1 MTLLDVSQVSKSF
14 PGVRALDRV
23 RLEVGR
29 GEIHAL
35 LGENGAGK
43 STLIKILSAAHAAD
57 EGVVTFD
64 GQPLDPR
71 DAPLRRQQLGIATI
85 YQEFNLFPE
94 LSVAENIFLG
104 REPKRPRSG
113 NWGLID
119 WRRLRTD
126 AAALLG
132 ELGLPLDPDAQVSRL
147 TVAEQ
152 QMVEIAK
159 AMTLNARLIIMDE
172 PTAALSSREVDRLH
186 TIIADLKARGV
197 SVIYVS
203 HRLAEVKAMCDR
215 YTVMRDGRY
224 VASGEV
230 AEVEV
235 SDMIRLMVGRH
246 VEFVRRARSGPPG
259 PVVLKVE
266 TVTPKRPRLAAPGY
280 LKDVSLEVRAGEI
293 VGLAGLVGAG
303 RTDLARLIFG
313 ADAIANGTIR
323 LDDKPLKLKSPRDA
337 IRAGVMMVPED
348 RKQQGCFLDHSIR
361 RNLSLPSL
369 KPLSRLGQW
378 FDERAE
384 RDLVETYSH
393 KLRVKMASQETPIG
407 KLSGGN
413 QQKVLLGR
421 SMALAPRVLIVD
433 EPTRGIDIGAKA
445 EVHQVLSDLAAQ
457 GVAILVISS
466 ELAEVMAV
474 SDRIVVFRE
483 GAVVAD
489 LDGETATE
497 EGLMA
502 YMATGVGR
510 ASPPGME
517 HRPQ

>member
-1 MTLLDVSQVSKSF
+1 MTLLDVSQVSKRF
-14 PGVRALDRV
+14 PGVLALDQV
-23 RLEVGR
+23 RLQVGR
-29 GEIHAL
+29 GEVHAL

-57 EGVVTFD
+57 GGEVIFD
-64 GQPLDPR
+64 GRPLDPR
-71 DAPLRRQQLGIATI
+71 DTPLRRQQLGIATI

-94 LSVAENIFLG
+94 LSVAENMFLG
-104 REPKRPRSG
+104 REPKRL
-113 NWGLID
+113 GLID
-119 WRRLRTD
+119 WGQLRRD
-126 AAALLG
+126 AQTLLD
-132 ELGLPLDPDAQVSRL
+132 ELGLPLDPQEVVRHL

-186 TIIADLKARGV
+186 AIIADLKARGV

-215 YTVMRDGRY
+215 YTVMRDSRW
-224 VASGEV
+224 VASGDV

-235 SDMIRLMVGRH
+235 SDMVRLMVGRH
-246 VEFVRRARSGPPG
+246 VEFVRRTRTGEPG
-259 PVVLKVE
+259 RVVVKVE
-266 TVTPKRPRLAAPGY
+266 KVTPRRPRIATPGY
-280 LKDVSLEVRAGEI
+280 LKDICLEVRAGEI

-313 ADAIANGTIR
+313 ADAIASGSIR

-337 IRAGVMMVPED
+337 IKAGVMLVPED

-361 RNLSLPSL
+361 HNLSLPAL
-369 KPLSRLGQW
+369 KPISALGQW
-378 FDERAE
+378 VDEQAE
-384 RDLVETYSH
+384 RDLVETYRQ
-393 KLRVKMASQETPIG
+393 KLRIKMADQETAIG

-421 SMALAPRVLIVD
+421 SMALTPRVLIVD

-457 GVAILVISS
+457 GVAIVVISS

-489 LDGETATE
+489 LEAEAATE

-502 YMATGVGR
+502 YMATG
-510 ASPPGME
+510 ALPAPAME

>member
-29 GEIHAL
+29 GEVHAL

-71 DAPLRRQQLGIATI
+71 DTPLRRQQLGIATI

-94 LSVAENIFLG
+94 LSVAENMYLG
-104 REPKRPRSG
+104 REPKRL
-113 NWGLID
+113 GLID
-119 WRRLRTD
+119 WRSLRAD
-126 AAALLG
+126 AAVLLG
-132 ELGLPLDPDAQVSRL
+132 ELGLPLDPDATVSRL

-172 PTAALSSREVDRLH
+172 PTAALSSREVARLH
-186 TIIADLKARGV
+186 AIIADLKARGV

-215 YTVMRDGRY
+215 YPVMRDGRY
-224 VASGEV
+224 VASGDV
-230 AEVEV
+230 ADVEID
-235 SDMIRLMVGRH
+235 DMVRLMVGRS
-246 VEFVRRARSGPPG
+246 VEFFRRARSGPPG

-280 LKDVSLEVRAGEI
+280 LKDVCLEVRAGEI

-313 ADAIANGTIR
+313 ADAIASGSIR

-337 IRAGVMMVPED
+337 IQAGVMMVPED

-378 FDERAE
+378 IDERAE
-384 RDLVETYSH
+384 RDLVETYRL

-483 GAVVAD
+483 GVVVAD

>member
-14 PGVRALDRV
+14 PGVRALDQV

-29 GEIHAL
+29 GEVHAL

-119 WRRLRTD
+119 WRRLRAD
-126 AAALLG
+126 AQALLD
-132 ELGLPLDPDAQVSRL
+132 ELGLPLDPDEPVRRL

-186 TIIADLKARGV
+186 AIIADLKARGV

-203 HRLAEVKAMCDR
+203 HRLAEVKALCDR

-224 VASGEV
+224 VASGDV

-235 SDMIRLMVGRH
+235 SDMVRLMVGRH
-246 VEFVRRARSGPPG
+246 VEFVRRVRSGPPG
-259 PVVLKVE
+259 PVVLQVE
-266 TVTPKRPRLAAPGY
+266 AVTPRRPRLASPGY
-280 LKDVSLEVRAGEI
+280 LKDISLQVRAGEI

-303 RTDLARLIFG
+303 RTDLARLVFG
-313 ADAIANGTIR
+313 ADALASGAIR
-323 LDDKPLKLKSPRDA
+323 LDGQPLKLKSPRDA
-337 IRAGVMMVPED
+337 IAAGVMLVPED

-361 RNLSLPSL
+361 HNLSLPSL
-369 KPLSRLGQW
+369 GPLSRLGQW
-378 FDERAE
+378 VDERAE
-384 RDLVETYSH
+384 RDLVETYRQ
-393 KLRVKMASQETPIG
+393 KLSIKMTDQETPIG

-457 GVAILVISS
+457 GVAIIVISS

-483 GAVVAD
+483 GAIVAD
-489 LDGETATE
+489 LEAETATE

-502 YMATGVGR
+502 YMATGAGR
-510 ASPPGME
+510 PSPSGME
-517 HRPQ
+517 HRPA

>member
-1 MTLLDVSQVSKSF
+1 MTLLDVSQISKSF

-23 RLEVGR
+23 DLSVGVGEV
-29 GEIHAL
+29 HAL

-57 EGVVTFD
+57 DGIVTFA
-64 GQPLDPR
+64 GEGLDPR
-71 DAPLRRQQLGIATI
+71 DAPLRRQQLSIATI

-94 LSVAENIFLG
+94 LSVAENMYLG
-104 REPKRPRSG
+104 REP
-113 NWGLID
+113 
-119 WRRLRTD
+119 RRLGLVDWARLRAD
-126 AAALLG
+126 AQTLLSD
-132 ELGLPLDPDAQVSRL
+132 LGLPLDPEVRVRGL

-159 AMTLNARLIIMDE
+159 AMTLKARLIIMDE
-172 PTAALSSREVDRLH
+172 PTAALSGREVDRLH
-186 TIIADLKARGV
+186 AIIASLKARDV

-203 HRLAEVKAMCDR
+203 HRLGEVKAMCDR
-215 YTVMRDGRY
+215 YTIMRDGRS
-224 VASGEV
+224 VACGDVADVEV
-230 AEVEV
+230 A
-235 SDMIRLMVGRH
+235 DMVRLMVGRH
-246 VEFVRRARSGPPG
+246 VEFERRTRKHPLGPAI
-259 PVVLKVE
+259 LKVE
-266 TVTPKRPRLAAPGY
+266 AVTPAAPRLAAPGY
-280 LKDVSLEVRAGEI
+280 LRDVTFEARAGEI

-313 ADAIANGTIR
+313 ADPIARGRILLEGRPLR
-323 LDDKPLKLKSPRDA
+323 LRSPRDA
-337 IRAGVMMVPED
+337 IQAGIMLVPED

-369 KPLSRLGQW
+369 KALSALGQW
-378 FDERAE
+378 VDEGAE
-384 RDLVETYSH
+384 RELVDGYRK
-393 KLRVKMASQETPIG
+393 KLRIKMVDQDTAIG

-421 SMALAPRVLIVD
+421 SMALTPKVLIVD

-445 EVHQVLSDLAAQ
+445 EVHQVLSDLADQ
-457 GVAILVISS
+457 GVAVIVISS

-483 GAVVAD
+483 GGIVAD
-489 LDGETATE
+489 LDAANATE

-502 YMATGVGR
+502 YMATGAHR
-510 ASPPGME
+510 AAPIDME
-517 HRPQ
+517 RLTA

>member
-23 RLEVGR
+23 RLNVGR
-29 GEIHAL
+29 GEVHAL

-104 REPKRPRSG
+104 HEPKRL
-113 NWGLID
+113 GLID
-119 WRRLRTD
+119 WRRLRAD

-132 ELGLPLDPDAQVSRL
+132 ELGLPLDPDRPVSRL

-186 TIIADLKARGV
+186 AIIADLKARGV

-224 VASGEV
+224 VASGDV
-230 AEVEV
+230 ADVEID
-235 SDMIRLMVGRH
+235 DMVRLMVGRS
-246 VEFVRRARSGPPG
+246 VEFVRRVRSGPPG

-280 LKDVSLEVRAGEI
+280 LKDVCLEVRAGEI

-313 ADAIANGTIR
+313 ADAIASGSIR

-378 FDERAE
+378 IDERAE
-384 RDLVETYSH
+384 RDLVETYRL

>member
-1 MTLLDVSQVSKSF
+1 MILLDVSQVSKSF
-14 PGVRALDRV
+14 PGVRALDQV

-29 GEIHAL
+29 GEVHAL

-43 STLIKILSAAHAAD
+43 STLIKILSAAHAPD
-57 EGVVTFD
+57 EGALTFD

-71 DAPLRRQQLGIATI
+71 DTPLRRQQLGIATI

-94 LSVAENIFLG
+94 LSVAENIYLG
-104 REPKRPRSG
+104 REPKRLG
-113 NWGLID
+113 FID
-119 WRRLRTD
+119 WRRLRAD
-126 AAALLG
+126 ARALLG
-132 ELGLPLDPDAQVSRL
+132 ELGLPLDPEEPVSRL

-186 TIIADLKARGV
+186 AIIAGLKARGV
-197 SVIYVS
+197 SIIYVT
-203 HRLAEVKAMCDR
+203 HRLTEVKGMCDR

-224 VASGEV
+224 VATGEV
-230 AEVEV
+230 KDVEV

-246 VEFVRRARSGPPG
+246 VEFVRRERVGPLG

-266 TVTPKRPRLAAPGY
+266 AVTPRRARLATPDY
-280 LKDVSLEVRAGEI
+280 LKDISLDVRAGEI

-303 RTDLARLIFG
+303 RTDLARMIFG
-313 ADAIANGTIR
+313 ADALASGTIR
-323 LDDKPLKLKSPRDA
+323 LDDKPLKLRSPRDA
-337 IRAGVMMVPED
+337 IRAGVMLVPED

-369 KPLSRLGQW
+369 KRLSRLGQW
-378 FDERAE
+378 VDEQAE
-384 RDLVETYSH
+384 RDLVETYRH
-393 KLRVKMASQETPIG
+393 KLRIKMASQETPIG

-445 EVHQVLSDLAAQ
+445 EVHQVLTDLASQ
-457 GVAILVISS
+457 GVAIVVISS

-483 GAVVAD
+483 GAIVAD
-489 LDGETATE
+489 LDAEAATE

-502 YMATGVGR
+502 YMATGAGR
-510 ASPPGME
+510 PSPSGME
-517 HRPQ
+517 HRPA

>member
-1 MTLLDVSQVSKSF
+1 MTLLDVSLVSKRF
-14 PGVRALDRV
+14 PGVLALDQV
-23 RLEVGR
+23 RLQVGR
-29 GEIHAL
+29 KAGVGEVHAL

-57 EGVVTFD
+57 EGTVTFD
-64 GQPLDPR
+64 DQVLDPR
-71 DAPLRRQQLGIATI
+71 DTPLRRQQLGIATI

-94 LSVAENIFLG
+94 LTVAENMFLG
-104 REPKRPRSG
+104 REPKRL
-113 NWGLID
+113 GLID
-119 WRRLRTD
+119 WSRLRAD
-126 AAALLG
+126 AQKLLG
-132 ELGLPLDPDAQVSRL
+132 ELGLPLDPEEVVRHL

-186 TIIADLKARGV
+186 AIIADLKARGV

-215 YTVMRDGRY
+215 YTVMRDGRW
-224 VASGEV
+224 VASGDV
-230 AEVEV
+230 ADVEV
-235 SDMIRLMVGRH
+235 SDMVRLMVGRH
-246 VEFVRRARSGPPG
+246 VEFVRRVRSGEPG
-259 PVVLKVE
+259 RVVLKVE
-266 TVTPKRPRLAAPGY
+266 KVTPRRPRIAAPGY
-280 LKDVSLEVRAGEI
+280 LKDICLEVRAGEI

-313 ADAIANGTIR
+313 ADAIASGSIR

-337 IRAGVMMVPED
+337 IKAGVMLVPED

-361 RNLSLPSL
+361 HNLSLPAL
-369 KPLSRLGQW
+369 KPISALGQW
-378 FDERAE
+378 VDEQAE
-384 RDLVETYSH
+384 RDLVETYRQ
-393 KLRVKMASQETPIG
+393 KLRIKMADQETAIG

-421 SMALAPRVLIVD
+421 SMALTPRVLIVD

-457 GVAILVISS
+457 GVAIVVISS

-474 SDRIVVFRE
+474 ADRIVVFRE

-489 LDGETATE
+489 LDAEAATE

-502 YMATGVGR
+502 YMATG
-510 ASPPGME
+510 ALPAPAME

>member
-1 MTLLDVSQVSKSF
+1 MTLLDVSQVSKRF
-14 PGVRALDRV
+14 PGVLALDQV
-23 RLEVGR
+23 RLRVGAGEV
-29 GEIHAL
+29 HAL

-57 EGVVTFD
+57 EGTVTFD
-64 GQPLDPR
+64 GQVLDPR
-71 DAPLRRQQLGIATI
+71 DTPLRRQQLGIATI
-85 YQEFNLFPE
+85 YQEFNLFSE
-94 LSVAENIFLG
+94 LTVAENMFLG
-104 REPKRPRSG
+104 REPKRL
-113 NWGLID
+113 GLID
-119 WRRLRTD
+119 WGRLRAD
-126 AAALLG
+126 AQVLLD
-132 ELGLPLDPDAQVSRL
+132 ELGLPLDPDEMVRRL

-186 TIIADLKARGV
+186 AIIAGLKARGI

-215 YTVMRDGRY
+215 YTVMRDGRWA
-224 VASGEV
+224 ASGDV

-235 SDMIRLMVGRH
+235 ADMVRLMVGRH
-246 VEFVRRARSGPPG
+246 VEFVRRTRSGEPG
-259 PVVLKVE
+259 RVVLKVE
-266 TVTPKRPRLAAPGY
+266 KVTPRRPRIAAPGY
-280 LKDVSLEVRAGEI
+280 LKDICLEVRAGEI

-313 ADAIANGTIR
+313 ADAIASGSIR

-337 IRAGVMMVPED
+337 IKAGVMLVPED

-361 RNLSLPSL
+361 HNLSLPAL
-369 KPLSRLGQW
+369 KPISALGQW
-378 FDERAE
+378 VDEAAE
-384 RDLVETYSH
+384 RELVETYRQ
-393 KLRVKMASQETPIG
+393 KLRIKMADQETAIG

-457 GVAILVISS
+457 GVAIVVISS

-474 SDRIVVFRE
+474 ADRIVVFRE

-489 LDGETATE
+489 LDAEAATE

-502 YMATGVGR
+502 YMATG
-510 ASPPGME
+510 APPAPAME

>member
-1 MTLLDVSQVSKSF
+1 MTLLDVSQVSKRF
-14 PGVRALDRV
+14 PGVLALDQV
-23 RLEVGR
+23 RLQVGR
-29 GEIHAL
+29 GEVHAL

-57 EGVVTFD
+57 GGEVIFD
-64 GQPLDPR
+64 GRPLDPR
-71 DAPLRRQQLGIATI
+71 DTPLRRQQLGIATI

-94 LSVAENIFLG
+94 LSVAENMFLG
-104 REPKRPRSG
+104 REPKRL
-113 NWGLID
+113 GLID
-119 WRRLRTD
+119 WGQLRRD
-126 AAALLG
+126 AQTLLD
-132 ELGLPLDPDAQVSRL
+132 ELGLPLDPQEVVRHL

-186 TIIADLKARGV
+186 AIIADLKARGV

-215 YTVMRDGRY
+215 YTVMRDSRW
-224 VASGEV
+224 VASGDV

-235 SDMIRLMVGRH
+235 SDMVRLMVGRH
-246 VEFVRRARSGPPG
+246 VEFVRRTRTGEPG
-259 PVVLKVE
+259 RVVLKVE
-266 TVTPKRPRLAAPGY
+266 KVTPRRPRVATPGY
-280 LKDVSLEVRAGEI
+280 LKDICLEVRAGEI

-313 ADAIANGTIR
+313 ADAIASGSIR

-337 IRAGVMMVPED
+337 IKAGVMLVPED

-361 RNLSLPSL
+361 HNLSLPAL
-369 KPLSRLGQW
+369 KPISALGQW
-378 FDERAE
+378 VDEQAE
-384 RDLVETYSH
+384 RDLVETYRQ
-393 KLRVKMASQETPIG
+393 KLRIKMADQETAIG

-421 SMALAPRVLIVD
+421 SMALTPRVLIVD

-457 GVAILVISS
+457 GVAIVVISS

-489 LDGETATE
+489 LEAEAATE

-502 YMATGVGR
+502 YMATG
-510 ASPPGME
+510 ALPAPAME

>member
-29 GEIHAL
+29 GEVHAL

-71 DAPLRRQQLGIATI
+71 DTPLRRQQLGIATI

-94 LSVAENIFLG
+94 LSVAENMYLG
-104 REPKRPRSG
+104 REPKRL
-113 NWGLID
+113 GLID
-119 WRRLRTD
+119 WRSLRAD
-126 AAALLG
+126 AAVLLG
-132 ELGLPLDPDAQVSRL
+132 ELGLPLDPEAPVSRL

-172 PTAALSSREVDRLH
+172 PTAALSSREVARLH
-186 TIIADLKARGV
+186 AIIADLKARSV

-224 VASGEV
+224 VASGDV
-230 AEVEV
+230 ADVEID
-235 SDMIRLMVGRH
+235 DMVRLMVGRS

-280 LKDVSLEVRAGEI
+280 LKDICLEVRAGEI

-313 ADAIANGTIR
+313 ADAIAAGSIR

-378 FDERAE
+378 IDERAE
-384 RDLVETYSH
+384 RDLVETYRQ

-483 GAVVAD
+483 GVVVAD

>member
-1 MTLLDVSQVSKSF
+1 MTLLDVSQVSKRF
-14 PGVRALDRV
+14 PGVLALDQV
-23 RLEVGR
+23 RLTVGQAEV
-29 GEIHAL
+29 HAL

-57 EGVVTFD
+57 EGTVTFD
-64 GQPLDPR
+64 GQVLDPR
-71 DAPLRRQQLGIATI
+71 DTPLKRQQLGVATI

-94 LSVAENIFLG
+94 LSVAENMYLG
-104 REPKRPRSG
+104 REPKRL
-113 NWGLID
+113 GLID
-119 WRRLRTD
+119 WGRLRAD
-126 AAALLG
+126 AQALLD
-132 ELGLPLDPDAQVSRL
+132 ELGLPLDPQEVVRHL

-186 TIIADLKARGV
+186 AIIRGLKARGI

-215 YTVMRDGRY
+215 YTVMRDGRW
-224 VASGEV
+224 VASGDV

-235 SDMIRLMVGRH
+235 ADMVRLMVGRH
-246 VEFVRRARSGPPG
+246 VEFVRRTRSGEPG
-259 PVVLKVE
+259 RVVLKVE
-266 TVTPKRPRLAAPGY
+266 KVTPRRPRIAAPGY
-280 LKDVSLEVRAGEI
+280 LKDICLEVRAGEI

-313 ADAIANGTIR
+313 ADAIASGSIS

-337 IRAGVMMVPED
+337 IKAGVMLVPED

-361 RNLSLPSL
+361 HNLSLPAL
-369 KPLSRLGQW
+369 KPLSAFGQW
-378 FDERAE
+378 VDETAE
-384 RDLVETYSH
+384 RGLVETYRQ
-393 KLRVKMASQETPIG
+393 KLRIKMADQETAIG

-421 SMALAPRVLIVD
+421 SMALTPRVLIVD

-457 GVAILVISS
+457 GVAIIVISS

-474 SDRIVVFRE
+474 ADRIVVFRE

-489 LDGETATE
+489 LDAEAATE

-502 YMATGVGR
+502 YMATGASR
-510 ASPPGME
+510 ASPSGME

>member
-14 PGVRALDRV
+14 PGVRALDQV
-23 RLEVGR
+23 DLVVGVGEV
-29 GEIHAL
+29 HAL

-57 EGVVTFD
+57 AGTVTFA
-64 GQPLDPR
+64 GQVLDPR

-94 LSVAENIFLG
+94 LSVAENMYLG
-104 REPKRPRSG
+104 REP
-113 NWGLID
+113 
-119 WRRLRTD
+119 RRLGLVDWSRLRAD
-126 AAALLG
+126 AQALLND
-132 ELGLPLDPDAQVSRL
+132 LGLPLNPDAPVRGL

-172 PTAALSSREVDRLH
+172 PTAALSGREVDRLH
-186 TIIADLKARGV
+186 AIIAGLKARSV

-203 HRLAEVKAMCDR
+203 HRLGEVKAMCDR
-215 YTVMRDGRY
+215 YTVMRDGRF
-224 VASGEV
+224 VASGDVADVEV
-230 AEVEV
+230 A
-235 SDMIRLMVGRH
+235 DMVRLMVGRH
-246 VEFVRRARSGPPG
+246 VEFERRKRRRPPG
-259 PVVLKVE
+259 AVVLKVE
-266 TVTPKRPRLAAPGY
+266 GVTPAAPRLSAPGY
-280 LKDVSLEVRAGEI
+280 LRQVSFAARGGEI

-313 ADAIANGTIR
+313 ADPIAAGR
-323 LDDKPLKLKSPRDA
+323 VLVDDKPLRLRSPRDA
-337 IRAGVMMVPED
+337 IQAGIMLVPED

-369 KPLSRLGQW
+369 KALSALGQW
-378 FDERAE
+378 VDERAE
-384 RDLVETYSH
+384 RDLVETYRQ
-393 KLRVKMASQETPIG
+393 KLRIKMADAETAIG

-421 SMALAPRVLIVD
+421 AMALTPKVLIVD

-445 EVHQVLSDLAAQ
+445 EVHQVLSDLADL
-457 GVAILVISS
+457 GVAVVVISS

-483 GAVVAD
+483 GVIVAD
-489 LDGETATE
+489 LDAQTATE

-502 YMATGVGR
+502 YMATGTDRV
-510 ASPPGME
+510 AAPDME
-517 HRPQ
+517 RLTA

>member
-1 MTLLDVSQVSKSF
+1 MTLLNVSQVSKSF

-29 GEIHAL
+29 GEVHAL

-94 LSVAENIFLG
+94 LSVAENMYLG
-104 REPKRPRSG
+104 REPKRL
-113 NWGLID
+113 GLID
-119 WRRLRTD
+119 WGRLRAD
-126 AAALLG
+126 AQKLLE
-132 ELGLPLDPDAQVSRL
+132 ELGLPLGPDASVSRL

-186 TIIADLKARGV
+186 AIIADLKARGV

-215 YTVMRDGRY
+215 YTVMRDGRW
-224 VASGEV
+224 VASGDV

-259 PVVLKVE
+259 PVVLKVD

-378 FDERAE
+378 IDERAE
-384 RDLVETYSH
+384 RDLVETYRH

-510 ASPPGME
+510 TPPPGME

>member
-29 GEIHAL
+29 GEVHAL

-94 LSVAENIFLG
+94 LSVAENMYLG
-104 REPKRPRSG
+104 REPKRL
-113 NWGLID
+113 GLID
-119 WRRLRTD
+119 WRRLRAD

-132 ELGLPLDPDAQVSRL
+132 ELGLPLDPDTPVSRL

-186 TIIADLKARGV
+186 MIIADLKARGV

-259 PVVLKVE
+259 PIVLKVE

-313 ADAIANGTIR
+313 ADAIGSGSIR
-323 LDDKPLKLKSPRDA
+323 LDGKPLKLKSPRDA

-378 FDERAE
+378 IDERAE
-384 RDLVETYSH
+384 RDLVETYRH

-510 ASPPGME
+510 APPPGME

>member
-1 MTLLDVSQVSKSF
+1 MTLLDVSQVSKRF
-14 PGVRALDRV
+14 PGVLALDQV
-23 RLEVGR
+23 RLQVGAKAGVGEV
-29 GEIHAL
+29 HAL

-57 EGVVTFD
+57 EGTVSFD
-64 GQPLDPR
+64 GQLLDPR
-71 DAPLRRQQLGIATI
+71 DTPLRRQQLGIATI

-94 LSVAENIFLG
+94 LSVAENMFLG
-104 REPKRPRSG
+104 REPKRL
-113 NWGLID
+113 GLID
-119 WRRLRTD
+119 WGRLRAD
-126 AAALLG
+126 AQRLLD
-132 ELGLPLDPDAQVSRL
+132 ELGLPLNPEEIVRHL

-186 TIIADLKARGV
+186 AIIKGLKARGV

-215 YTVMRDGRY
+215 YTVMRDGRW
-224 VASGEV
+224 VATGDV

-235 SDMIRLMVGRH
+235 ADMVRLMVGRH
-246 VEFVRRARSGPPG
+246 VEFVRRTRVGGPG
-259 PVVLKVE
+259 HVVLKVE
-266 TVTPKRPRLAAPGY
+266 QVTPRRPRIAAPGY
-280 LKDVSLEVRAGEI
+280 LKDICLEVRAGEI

-313 ADAIANGTIR
+313 ADAIASGSIR
-323 LDDKPLKLKSPRDA
+323 LDDKPLKLRSPRDA
-337 IRAGVMMVPED
+337 IKAGVMLGPED

-361 RNLSLPSL
+361 HNLSLPAL
-369 KPLSRLGQW
+369 KPLSALGQW
-378 FDERAE
+378 VDENAE
-384 RDLVETYSH
+384 RDLVETYRQ
-393 KLRVKMASQETPIG
+393 KLRIKMADQETAIG

-457 GVAILVISS
+457 GVAIIVISS

-474 SDRIVVFRE
+474 ADRIVVFRE

-489 LDGETATE
+489 LDAEAATE

-502 YMATGVGR
+502 YMATG
-510 ASPPGME
+510 ALPAPAME

>member
-29 GEIHAL
+29 GEVHAL

-94 LSVAENIFLG
+94 LSVAENMYLG
-104 REPKRPRSG
+104 REPKRL
-113 NWGLID
+113 GLID
-119 WRRLRTD
+119 WRRLRAD

-132 ELGLPLDPDAQVSRL
+132 ELGLPLDPDAPVSRL

-235 SDMIRLMVGRH
+235 NDMIRLMVGRH

-280 LKDVSLEVRAGEI
+280 LKNISLEVRAGEI

-313 ADAIANGTIR
+313 ADAIASGSIR

-378 FDERAE
+378 IDERAE
-384 RDLVETYSH
+384 RDLVETYRH

-489 LDGETATE
+489 LDGETTTE

-510 ASPPGME
+510 APPPGME

>member
-29 GEIHAL
+29 GEVHAL

-43 STLIKILSAAHAAD
+43 STLIKILSAAHVAD

-94 LSVAENIFLG
+94 LSVAENMYLG
-104 REPKRPRSG
+104 REPKRL
-113 NWGLID
+113 GLID
-119 WRRLRTD
+119 WRRLRAD

-132 ELGLPLDPDAQVSRL
+132 ELGLPLDPDAPVSRL

-186 TIIADLKARGV
+186 AIIADLKARGV

-224 VASGEV
+224 VASGDV
-230 AEVEV
+230 ADVEID
-235 SDMIRLMVGRH
+235 DMVRLMVGRS
-246 VEFVRRARSGPPG
+246 VEFFRRARSGPPG

-280 LKDVSLEVRAGEI
+280 LKDICLEVRAGEI

-313 ADAIANGTIR
+313 ADAIASGSIR
-323 LDDKPLKLKSPRDA
+323 LDDKPLKLRSPRDA

-378 FDERAE
+378 IDERAE
-384 RDLVETYSH
+384 RDLVETYRL

-483 GAVVAD
+483 GVVVAD

>member
-23 RLEVGR
+23 RLEVER
-29 GEIHAL
+29 GEVHAL

-94 LSVAENIFLG
+94 LSVAENMYLG
-104 REPKRPRSG
+104 REPKRL
-113 NWGLID
+113 GLID
-119 WRRLRTD
+119 WRRLRAD

-132 ELGLPLDPDAQVSRL
+132 ELGLPLDPDAPVSRL

-186 TIIADLKARGV
+186 AIIADLKARGV

-224 VASGEV
+224 VASGDV
-230 AEVEV
+230 ADVEID
-235 SDMIRLMVGRH
+235 DMVRLMVGRS
-246 VEFVRRARSGPPG
+246 VEFFRRARSGPPG

-280 LKDVSLEVRAGEI
+280 LKDICLEVRAGEI

-313 ADAIANGTIR
+313 ADAIASGSIR
-323 LDDKPLKLKSPRDA
+323 LDDKPLKLRSPRDA

-378 FDERAE
+378 IDERAE
-384 RDLVETYSH
+384 RDLVETYRL

-483 GAVVAD
+483 GVVVAD

>member
-29 GEIHAL
+29 GEVHAL

-71 DAPLRRQQLGIATI
+71 DTPLRRQQLGIATI

-94 LSVAENIFLG
+94 LSVAENMYLG
-104 REPKRPRSG
+104 REPKRL
-113 NWGLID
+113 GLID
-119 WRRLRTD
+119 WRSLRAD
-126 AAALLG
+126 AQALLS
-132 ELGLPLDPDAQVSRL
+132 ELGLPLDPDEPVRRL

-172 PTAALSSREVDRLH
+172 PTAALSSREVARLH
-186 TIIADLKARGV
+186 AIIADLKARGV

-224 VASGEV
+224 VASGDV
-230 AEVEV
+230 ADVEID
-235 SDMIRLMVGRH
+235 DMVRQMVGRS
-246 VEFVRRARSGPPG
+246 VEFVRRVRSGPPG

-266 TVTPKRPRLAAPGY
+266 TVTPKHPRLAAPGY
-280 LKDVSLEVRAGEI
+280 LKDVCLEVRAGEI

-313 ADAIANGTIR
+313 ADAIATGSIR

-378 FDERAE
+378 IDERAE
-384 RDLVETYSH
+384 RDLVETYRQ

-483 GAVVAD
+483 GVVVAD

-510 ASPPGME
+510 APPPGME

>member
-1 MTLLDVSQVSKSF
+1 
-14 PGVRALDRV
+14 
-23 RLEVGR
+23 
-29 GEIHAL
+29 
-35 LGENGAGK
+35 
-43 STLIKILSAAHAAD
+43 
-57 EGVVTFD
+57 
-64 GQPLDPR
+64 
-71 DAPLRRQQLGIATI
+71 
-85 YQEFNLFPE
+85 
-94 LSVAENIFLG
+94 
-104 REPKRPRSG
+104 
-113 NWGLID
+113 
-119 WRRLRTD
+119 
-126 AAALLG
+126 
-132 ELGLPLDPDAQVSRL
+132 
-147 TVAEQ
+147 
-152 QMVEIAK
+152 
-159 AMTLNARLIIMDE
+159 
-172 PTAALSSREVDRLH
+172 
-186 TIIADLKARGV
+186 
-197 SVIYVS
+197 
-203 HRLAEVKAMCDR
+203 
-215 YTVMRDGRY
+215 
-224 VASGEV
+224 
-230 AEVEV
+230 
-235 SDMIRLMVGRH
+235 
-246 VEFVRRARSGPPG
+246 
-259 PVVLKVE
+259 
-266 TVTPKRPRLAAPGY
+266 
-280 LKDVSLEVRAGEI
+280 VRAGEI

-313 ADAIANGTIR
+313 ADAIATGSIR

-378 FDERAE
+378 IDERAE
-384 RDLVETYSH
+384 RDLVETYRQ

-483 GAVVAD
+483 GVVVAD

-510 ASPPGME
+510 APPPGME

>member
-1 MTLLDVSQVSKSF
+1 MTLLDVSQVSKRF
-14 PGVRALDRV
+14 PGVLALDQV
-23 RLEVGR
+23 RLQVGPKAGVGEV
-29 GEIHAL
+29 HAL

-57 EGVVTFD
+57 GGDVTFD
-64 GQPLDPR
+64 GQVLDPR
-71 DAPLRRQQLGIATI
+71 DTPLRRQQLGIATI

-94 LSVAENIFLG
+94 LSVAENMFLG
-104 REPKRPRSG
+104 REPKRL
-113 NWGLID
+113 GLID
-119 WRRLRTD
+119 WGQLRRD
-126 AAALLG
+126 AQALLD
-132 ELGLPLDPDAQVSRL
+132 ELGLPLNPTEVVRHL

-186 TIIADLKARGV
+186 AIIADLKARGV

-215 YTVMRDGRY
+215 YTVMRDGRW
-224 VASGEV
+224 VASGDV

-235 SDMIRLMVGRH
+235 SDMVRLMVGRH
-246 VEFVRRARSGPPG
+246 VEFVRRTRSGEPG
-259 PVVLKVE
+259 RVVLKVDK
-266 TVTPKRPRLAAPGY
+266 VTPRRPRIAAPGY
-280 LKDVSLEVRAGEI
+280 LKDICLEVRAGEI

-313 ADAIANGTIR
+313 ADAIASGSIR

-337 IRAGVMMVPED
+337 IKAGVMLVPED

-361 RNLSLPSL
+361 HNLSLPAL
-369 KPLSRLGQW
+369 KPISALGQW
-378 FDERAE
+378 VDEQAE
-384 RDLVETYSH
+384 RDLVETYRQ
-393 KLRVKMASQETPIG
+393 KLRIKMADQETAIG

-457 GVAILVISS
+457 GVAIVVISS

-474 SDRIVVFRE
+474 ADRIVVFRE

-489 LDGETATE
+489 LDAEAATE

-502 YMATGVGR
+502 YMATG
-510 ASPPGME
+510 ALPAPAME

>member
-1 MTLLDVSQVSKSF
+1 MALLDVSQVSKRF
-14 PGVRALDRV
+14 PGVLALDQV
-23 RLEVGR
+23 RLQVGPKAGVGEV
-29 GEIHAL
+29 HAL

-57 EGVVTFD
+57 EGTVTFD
-64 GQPLDPR
+64 GQLLEPR
-71 DAPLRRQQLGIATI
+71 DTPLRRQQLGIATI

-94 LSVAENIFLG
+94 LSVAENMFLG
-104 REPKRPRSG
+104 REPKRL
-113 NWGLID
+113 GLID
-119 WRRLRTD
+119 WGRLRAD
-126 AAALLG
+126 AQKLLD
-132 ELGLPLDPDAQVSRL
+132 ELGLPLGPGEIVRHL

-186 TIIADLKARGV
+186 AIIKGLKARGV

-203 HRLAEVKAMCDR
+203 HRLGEVKAMCDR
-215 YTVMRDGRY
+215 YTVMRDGRW
-224 VASGEV
+224 VASGDV

-235 SDMIRLMVGRH
+235 ADMVRLMVGRH
-246 VEFVRRARSGPPG
+246 VEFVRRTRVGEPG
-259 PVVLKVE
+259 RVVLKVE
-266 TVTPKRPRLAAPGY
+266 KVAPRRPRIAAPGY
-280 LKDVSLEVRAGEI
+280 LKDVCLEVRAGEI

-313 ADAIANGTIR
+313 ADAIASGSIR
-323 LDDKPLKLKSPRDA
+323 VDDKPLKLRSPRDA
-337 IRAGVMMVPED
+337 IKAGVMLVPED

-361 RNLSLPSL
+361 HNLSLPAL
-369 KPLSRLGQW
+369 KPLSALGQW
-378 FDERAE
+378 VDENAE
-384 RDLVETYSH
+384 RELVETYRQ
-393 KLRVKMASQETPIG
+393 KLRIKMADQDTAIG

-457 GVAILVISS
+457 GVAIIVISS

-474 SDRIVVFRE
+474 ADRIVVFRE

-489 LDGETATE
+489 LDAEAATE

-502 YMATGVGR
+502 YMATG
-510 ASPPGME
+510 ALPAPAME

>member
-1 MTLLDVSQVSKSF
+1 MTLLDVSKVSKRF
-14 PGVRALDRV
+14 PGVLALDQV
-23 RLEVGR
+23 RLVVGTGEV
-29 GEIHAL
+29 HAL

-57 EGVVTFD
+57 EGAVTFD
-64 GQPLDPR
+64 GQALDPR

-94 LSVAENIFLG
+94 LSVAENMYLG
-104 REPKRPRSG
+104 REPKRL
-113 NWGLID
+113 GLVD
-119 WRRLRTD
+119 WARLRSD
-126 AAALLG
+126 ARNLLD
-132 ELGLPLDPDAQVSRL
+132 ELGLPLDPNEVVRHL

-186 TIIADLKARGV
+186 AIIAGLKARGV

-215 YTVMRDGRY
+215 YTVMRDGRW
-224 VASGEV
+224 VASGDV

-235 SDMIRLMVGRH
+235 ADMVRLMVGRS
-246 VEFVRRARSGPPG
+246 VEFTRRPRCGPAG
-259 PVVLKVE
+259 PVVLKVDG
-266 TVTPKRPRLAAPGY
+266 VTPRRPRLSAPGY
-280 LKDVSLEVRAGEI
+280 LKNISLEVRAGEI

-313 ADAIANGTIR
+313 ADAIASGSIK

-337 IRAGVMMVPED
+337 IRAGVMLVPED

-361 RNLSLPSL
+361 HNLSLPSL
-369 KPLSRLGQW
+369 GGLSRLGQW
-378 FDERAE
+378 VDESAE
-384 RDLVETYSH
+384 RDLVETYRQ
-393 KLRVKMASQETPIG
+393 KLRIKMADQETAIG

-445 EVHQVLSDLAAQ
+445 EVHQVLCDLAAQ
-457 GVAILVISS
+457 GVAIVVISS

-489 LDGETATE
+489 LEAEAATE

-502 YMATGVGR
+502 YMATGARPV
-510 ASPPGME
+510 SSGME

>member
-14 PGVRALDRV
+14 PGVRALDQV

-29 GEIHAL
+29 GEVHAL

-104 REPKRPRSG
+104 REPKRL
-113 NWGLID
+113 GLIA
-119 WRRLRTD
+119 WRRLRAD
-126 AAALLG
+126 AQALLD
-132 ELGLPLDPDAQVSRL
+132 ELGLPLDPDEPVRRL

-186 TIIADLKARGV
+186 AIIADLKARGV

-224 VASGEV
+224 VTSGDV
-230 AEVEV
+230 ADVEV
-235 SDMIRLMVGRH
+235 GDMVRLMVGRP
-246 VEFVRRARSGPPG
+246 VEFVRRVRSGPPG
-259 PVVLKVE
+259 PVVLQVE
-266 TVTPKRPRLAAPGY
+266 AVTPRRPRLASPGY
-280 LKDVSLEVRAGEI
+280 LKDISLQVRAGEI

-303 RTDLARLIFG
+303 RTDLARLVFG
-313 ADAIANGTIR
+313 ADALASGAIR
-323 LDDKPLKLKSPRDA
+323 LDGQPLRLKSPRDA
-337 IRAGVMMVPED
+337 IAAGVMLVPED

-361 RNLSLPSL
+361 HNLSLPSL
-369 KPLSRLGQW
+369 KPMSRLGQW
-378 FDERAE
+378 VDERAE
-384 RDLVETYSH
+384 RDLVETYRK
-393 KLRVKMASQETPIG
+393 KLRIKMTDQETPIG

-457 GVAILVISS
+457 GVAIVVISS
-466 ELAEVMAV
+466 ELAVVMAV

-483 GAVVAD
+483 GAIVAD
-489 LDGETATE
+489 LEAETATE

-502 YMATGVGR
+502 YMATGAGR
-510 ASPPGME
+510 PSPSGME
-517 HRPQ
+517 HSPA

>member
-1 MTLLDVSQVSKSF
+1 MTLLDVSQVSKRF
-14 PGVRALDRV
+14 PGVLALDQV

-29 GEIHAL
+29 GEVHAL

-57 EGVVTFD
+57 GGEAVFD

-71 DAPLRRQQLGIATI
+71 DTPLRRQQLGIATI

-94 LSVAENIFLG
+94 LNVAENIFLG
-104 REPKRPRSG
+104 REPKRL
-113 NWGLID
+113 GLID
-119 WRRLRTD
+119 WGRLRAD
-126 AAALLG
+126 AQKLLD
-132 ELGLPLDPDAQVSRL
+132 ELGLPLDPEEVVRHL

-159 AMTLNARLIIMDE
+159 AMTLSARLIIMDE

-186 TIIADLKARGV
+186 AIIADLKARGV

-215 YTVMRDGRY
+215 YTVMRDGRW
-224 VASGEV
+224 VASGDV

-235 SDMIRLMVGRH
+235 ADMVRLMVGRH
-246 VEFVRRARSGPPG
+246 VEFVRRVRTGEPG
-259 PVVLKVE
+259 RVVLKVE
-266 TVTPKRPRLAAPGY
+266 KVTPRRPRIAAPGY
-280 LKDVSLEVRAGEI
+280 LKDICLEVRAGEI

-313 ADAIANGTIR
+313 ADAIASGSIR

-337 IRAGVMMVPED
+337 IKAGVMLVPED

-361 RNLSLPSL
+361 HNLSLPAL
-369 KPLSRLGQW
+369 KPISALGQW
-378 FDERAE
+378 VDEQAE
-384 RDLVETYSH
+384 RDLVETYRQ
-393 KLRVKMASQETPIG
+393 KLRIKMADQETAIG

-421 SMALAPRVLIVD
+421 SMALTPRVLIVD

-457 GVAILVISS
+457 GVAIVVISS

-474 SDRIVVFRE
+474 ADRIVVFRE

-489 LDGETATE
+489 LDAEAATE

-502 YMATGVGR
+502 YMATG
-510 ASPPGME
+510 ALPTPAME

>member
-29 GEIHAL
+29 GEVHAL

-71 DAPLRRQQLGIATI
+71 DTPLRRQQLGIATI

-94 LSVAENIFLG
+94 LSVAENMYLG
-104 REPKRPRSG
+104 REPKRL
-113 NWGLID
+113 GLID
-119 WRRLRTD
+119 WRSLRAD
-126 AAALLG
+126 AAVLLG
-132 ELGLPLDPDAQVSRL
+132 ELGLPLDPDAPVSRL

-172 PTAALSSREVDRLH
+172 PTAALSSREVARLH
-186 TIIADLKARGV
+186 AIIADLKARGV

-224 VASGEV
+224 VASGDV
-230 AEVEV
+230 ADVEID
-235 SDMIRLMVGRH
+235 DMVRQMVGRS
-246 VEFVRRARSGPPG
+246 VEFVRRVRSGPPG

-266 TVTPKRPRLAAPGY
+266 TVTPKHPRLAAPGY
-280 LKDVSLEVRAGEI
+280 LKDVCLEVRAGEI

-313 ADAIANGTIR
+313 ADAIAAGSIR

-378 FDERAE
+378 IDERAE
-384 RDLVETYSH
+384 RDLVETYRQ

-483 GAVVAD
+483 GVVVAD

-510 ASPPGME
+510 APPPGME

>member
-29 GEIHAL
+29 GEVHAL

-64 GQPLDPR
+64 GQPLDVR
-71 DAPLRRQQLGIATI
+71 DTPLRRQQLGIATI

-104 REPKRPRSG
+104 REPRRL
-113 NWGLID
+113 GLID
-119 WRRLRTD
+119 WRRLRAD

-132 ELGLPLDPDAQVSRL
+132 ELGLPLDPDAPVSRL

-186 TIIADLKARGV
+186 AIIADLKARGV

-230 AEVEV
+230 ADVEID
-235 SDMIRLMVGRH
+235 DMVRLMVGRS

-280 LKDVSLEVRAGEI
+280 LKDICLEVRAGEI

-313 ADAIANGTIR
+313 ADAIGSGSIQ
-323 LDDKPLKLKSPRDA
+323 LDDKPLKLRSPRDA

-378 FDERAE
+378 IDERAE
-384 RDLVETYSH
+384 RNLVETYRQ

-483 GAVVAD
+483 GVVVAD
-489 LDGETATE
+489 LDGGTATE

>member
-1 MTLLDVSQVSKSF
+1 MTLLDVSQVSKRF
-14 PGVRALDRV
+14 PGVLALDQV
-23 RLEVGR
+23 RLAVGR
-29 GEIHAL
+29 GEVHAL

-57 EGVVTFD
+57 GGTASFD
-64 GQPLDPR
+64 GQALDPR
-71 DAPLRRQQLGIATI
+71 DTPLRRQQLGIATI

-94 LSVAENIFLG
+94 LSVAENMFLG
-104 REPKRPRSG
+104 REPKRL
-113 NWGLID
+113 GLID
-119 WRRLRTD
+119 WGQLRRD
-126 AAALLG
+126 AQALLD
-132 ELGLPLDPDAQVSRL
+132 ELGLPLDPADTVRRL

-186 TIIADLKARGV
+186 AIIAGLKARGV

-215 YTVMRDGRY
+215 YTVMRDGRW
-224 VASGEV
+224 VASGDV
-230 AEVEV
+230 ADATVD
-235 SDMIRLMVGRH
+235 DMVRLMVGRS
-246 VEFVRRARSGPPG
+246 VEFARRARSGPPG
-259 PVVLKVE
+259 RVVLKVE
-266 TVTPKRPRLAAPGY
+266 KVTPRRPRVSAPGY
-280 LKDVSLEVRAGEI
+280 LEDVNLEVRAGEI

-303 RTDLARLIFG
+303 RTDLARMIFG
-313 ADAIANGTIR
+313 ADAIASGAIH
-323 LDDKPLKLKSPRDA
+323 LDDKPLKLRSPRDA
-337 IRAGVMMVPED
+337 MLAGIMLVPED

-361 RNLSLPSL
+361 HNLSLPAL
-369 KPLSRLGQW
+369 KPISALGQW
-378 FDERAE
+378 VDETAERA
-384 RDLVETYSH
+384 LVETYRQ
-393 KLRVKMASQETPIG
+393 KLRIKMADQETAIG

-421 SMALAPRVLIVD
+421 SMALNPRVLIVD

-457 GVAILVISS
+457 GVAIVVISS

-489 LDGETATE
+489 LDAEAATE

-502 YMATGVGR
+502 YMATGAGAAPR
-510 ASPPGME
+510 ME

>member
-1 MTLLDVSQVSKSF
+1 EQN
-14 PGVRALDRV
+14 RAVLAREGQRV
-23 RLEVGR
+23 EAARRGGR
-29 GEIHAL
+29 
-35 LGENGAGK
+35 
-43 STLIKILSAAHAAD
+43 
-57 EGVVTFD
+57 
-64 GQPLDPR
+64 
-71 DAPLRRQQLGIATI
+71 
-85 YQEFNLFPE
+85 
-94 LSVAENIFLG
+94 
-104 REPKRPRSG
+104 
-113 NWGLID
+113 
-119 WRRLRTD
+119 
-126 AAALLG
+126 
-132 ELGLPLDPDAQVSRL
+132 
-147 TVAEQ
+147 
-152 QMVEIAK
+152 
-159 AMTLNARLIIMDE
+159 
-172 PTAALSSREVDRLH
+172 
-186 TIIADLKARGV
+186 
-197 SVIYVS
+197 
-203 HRLAEVKAMCDR
+203 
-215 YTVMRDGRY
+215 
-224 VASGEV
+224 
-230 AEVEV
+230 
-235 SDMIRLMVGRH
+235 
-246 VEFVRRARSGPPG
+246 
-259 PVVLKVE
+259 
-266 TVTPKRPRLAAPGY
+266 
-280 LKDVSLEVRAGEI
+280 
-293 VGLAGLVGAG
+293 LVGAG

-313 ADAIANGTIR
+313 ADAIAAGSIR
-323 LDDKPLKLKSPRDA
+323 LDDKSLKLKSPRDA

-378 FDERAE
+378 IDERAE
-384 RDLVETYSH
+384 RDLVETYRQ

-483 GAVVAD
+483 GVVVAD